1 MCYLSKSIPPGKMLA
16 CGLRIGL
23 KVGSKSSEFLKDCR
37 DQNFAFCL
45 LCRFG
50 LKRQCRLF
58 LFRCHIINIYKYAYL
73 CNFSHKCEGFCGFAR
88 FFLVKLRVLCKF
100 QHKMCRFLVYLGKI
114 SIVFELYLC
123 NCIAIAF
130 QLLCN
135 CNANYASLSCLV
147 LSCLVLSCLR
157 ISIYG
162 ILPVIRVFLSLCSF
176 LSFY

>member
-1 MCYLSKSIPPGKMLA
+1 MLA
-16 CGLRIGL
+16 SLLHIGL
-23 KVGSKSSEFLKDCR
+23 KVGSKSSEFLKQCR
-37 DQNFAFCL
+37 EQNFAFGL

-73 CNFSHKCEGFCGFAR
+73 CNFSHKWMDFGFLRGFFSRNCEFYAIFRIKCADFR
-88 FFLVKLRVLCKF
+88 FILEKF
-100 QHKMCRFLVYLGKI
+100 RACLSFIY
-114 SIVFELYLC
+114 
-123 NCIAIAF
+123 AIAF

-147 LSCLVLSCLR
+147 NSPLVLSSLR

>member
-1 MCYLSKSIPPGKMLA
+1 MLA
-16 CGLRIGL
+16 SLLRIGL
-23 KVGSKSSEFLKDCR
+23 KVRSKSSDFLKQCR
-37 DQNFAFCL
+37 EQNFAFGL
-45 LCRFG
+45 RFWFI

-58 LFRCHIINIYKYAYL
+58 LFRCHNPNIYKYAYL
-73 CNFSHKCEGFCGFAR
+73 CNFSHKWSNFGFFRGFLSRNCEFYANLRIKCAYFR
-88 FFLVKLRVLCKF
+88 FI
-100 QHKMCRFLVYLGKI
+100 LGKI
-114 SIVFELYLC
+114 RACLSFLLC

-147 LSCLVLSCLR
+147 NSPLVLSSLR

-176 LSFY
+176 LSFVE